1 MYPSTWYKYTHAL
14 VKRYPSSIADPGY
27 LWMPFRVTKLLDL
40 DVLYKCLVKYITG
53 AMALLYLDI
62 GSIELAG

>member
-1 MYPSTWYKYTHAL
+1 
-14 VKRYPSSIADPGY
+14 
-27 LWMPFRVTKLLDL
+27 MPFRVTKLLDL